1 MAGFFT
7 RSVNRNAPKIAP
19 LVPIPPIHQ
28 LPPAKLQASA
38 RYLGTLDGA
47 GEKVVGQSLAAKSAA
62 RLSLS
67 AEALDV
73 VRIAGSFRILP
84 GALRGARAADQFNGR
99 PVRDL
104 LVIRW
109 THDGAEWESGFRMEA
124 ARSVKDAAK
133 AQLGST
139 RAPVR
144 PEVDAWVRALS
155 KLARNTNKTA
165 PETTAPDQAGNTDD

>member
-1 MAGFFT
+1 MGLF
-7 RSVNRNAPKIAP
+7 RRNAAQVPP
-19 LVPIPPIHQ
+19 LVPIPPISE

-38 RYLGTLDGA
+38 RYLGTVDA
-47 GEKVVGQSLAAKSAA
+47 DGEKVIGQSLSARSAA

-73 VRIAGSFRILP
+73 VRIAGSFRITP
-84 GALRGARAADQFNGR
+84 HALRGARADERFAGK

-104 LVIRW
+104 LVVRW
-109 THDGAEWESGFRMEA
+109 THDGNDWESGFRMEA

-133 AQLGST
+133 AQLGSAK
-139 RAPVR
+139 APVR

-155 KLARNTNKTA
+155 KLARTNDART
-165 PETTAPDQAGNTDD
+165 GTDD